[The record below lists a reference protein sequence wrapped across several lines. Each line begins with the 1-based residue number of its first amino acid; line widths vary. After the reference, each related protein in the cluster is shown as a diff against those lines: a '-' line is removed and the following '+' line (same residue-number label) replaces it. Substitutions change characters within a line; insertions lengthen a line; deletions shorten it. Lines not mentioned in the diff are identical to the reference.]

1 MVSARIAAC
10 IVLVAPSLASAT
22 TVVADANI
30 SLSPG
35 GDLGD
40 YTLTVYQ
47 DAAGTDYTEV
57 FLDFDGTNVN
67 FVTGVIDEGSD
78 WYLVDNGDAFS
89 KGNVVSG
96 LFTALF
102 VNLSS
107 SGPVPVGP
115 DNFFLGVNTGLGFD
129 GSPLPPNRDEFGWIE
144 LSSSGTDLVQV
155 GNAVAYGAGGIVV
168 GTTIPIPEPSTA
180 LLLASGLVALVLW
193 RGSVR
198 RRHIGP
204 RGSL

>member
-1 MVSARIAAC
+1 MPR
-10 IVLVAPSLASAT
+10 
-22 TVVADANI
+22 
-30 SLSPG
+30 LSWPIRTSHCPRAG
-35 GDLGD
+35 PWAD

-57 FLDFDGTNVN
+57 IFDFDGTNVN
-67 FVTGVIDEGSD
+67 FVIGVIDEGSD
-78 WYLVDNGDAFS
+78 WYLVDGGDAFS
-89 KGNVVSG
+89 KGNVASG

-129 GSPLPPNRDEFGWIE
+129 WSDPNRPDPNRDEFGWTE

-155 GNAVAYGAGGIVV
+155 GNAVAYGARGIVI
-168 GTTIPIPEPSTA
+168 GTAIPIPEPSTA
-180 LLLASGLVALVLW
+180 LLLASGLAALAA
-193 RGSVR
+193 VR
-198 RRHIGP
+198 RRSST
-204 RGSL
+204 R

>member
-22 TVVADANI
+22 TVVADTNI

-35 GDLGD
+35 GALGD

-47 DAAGTDYTEV
+47 DAAGTDFTTV
-57 FLDFDGTNVN
+57 FFDFDGTNVN

-78 WYLVDNGDAFS
+78 WYLVDGGDAFS
-89 KGNVVSG
+89 KGNVASG

-115 DNFFLGVNTGLGFD
+115 GNFFLGVNTGLGFD
-129 GSPLPPNRDEFGWIE
+129 WSDPNRPDPKRDEFGWTE
-144 LSSSGTDLVQV
+144 LSSSGTDLAQV
-155 GNAVAYGAGGIVV
+155 GIVV

-180 LLLASGLVALVLW
+180 LLLGAGLTGLAAW
-193 RGSVR
+193 R
-198 RRHIGP
+198 RRGT
-204 RGSL
+204 